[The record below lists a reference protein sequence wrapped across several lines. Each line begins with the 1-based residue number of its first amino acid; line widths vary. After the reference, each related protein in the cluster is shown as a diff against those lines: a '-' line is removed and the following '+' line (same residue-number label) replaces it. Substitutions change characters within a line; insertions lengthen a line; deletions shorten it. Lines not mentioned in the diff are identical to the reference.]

1 MYKNVGYAPEP
12 ALLELG
18 VRFRRMA
25 LPDTERKYRA
35 FHPTPTPTLAP
46 RSAYC
51 VASRDASD
59 LAGNILLGLANI
71 EIQAGREPTGA
82 QLIVPNGDRKK
93 DLSHGT
99 WNFVVAARGADPSH
113 HHTSSHIPSL
123 KFGSNNSLLIV
134 ASDRAVLSPAL
145 TEFISSAIY
154 AGRNTYEFHYTYC
167 FHS

>member
-82 QLIVPNGDRKK
+82 QLIVPNGDRKRICPM
-93 DLSHGT
+93 G
-99 WNFVVAARGADPSH
+99 RGILLWLLGVP
-113 HHTSSHIPSL
+113 IPVIIIL
-123 KFGSNNSLLIV
+123 LLI
-134 ASDRAVLSPAL
+134 
-145 TEFISSAIY
+145 
-154 AGRNTYEFHYTYC
+154 FH
-167 FHS
+167 H